1 MLPIKFL
8 IEKKK
13 KKGFLARLLKLTENP
28 EANIRIMKVEK
39 SMELNIETVG
49 KYLNT
54 TVTLASGSS
63 IYYKDQTT
71 SIKKKKCK
79 SYVARKIFN
88 NKSKVFSEAFEAD

>member
-1 MLPIKFL
+1 
-8 IEKKK
+8 
-13 KKGFLARLLKLTENP
+13 
-28 EANIRIMKVEK
+28 
-39 SMELNIETVG
+39 MELNIETVG

-71 SIKKKKCK
+71 SIKKKKKCK
-79 SYVARKIFN
+79 FYVARKFFN